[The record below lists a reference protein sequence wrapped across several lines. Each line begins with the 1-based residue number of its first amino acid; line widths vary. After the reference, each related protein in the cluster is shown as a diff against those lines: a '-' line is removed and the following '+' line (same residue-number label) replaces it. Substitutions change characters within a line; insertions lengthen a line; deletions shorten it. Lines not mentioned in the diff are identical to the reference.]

1 MVYIA
6 YIIFSNIIDMIAVM
20 DQSFTDRKFVHDT
33 HKKNQWVY
41 YTTATKE
48 RVFII

>member
-20 DQSFTDRKFVHDT
+20 DQTFTERKVVHDT
-33 HKKNQWVY
+33 HKQN
-41 YTTATKE
+41 E
-48 RVFII
+48 